1 MNFSQRYFNT
11 PMWVLCFFF
20 THSFL
25 SYSQQN
31 VSISDVQT
39 APDPS
44 SVLDIF
50 STSKGLLIPRMNSNE
65 RLAIV
70 NPSNALLVFDTDS
83 SCFLFYRV
91 SNLAWY
97 SLCDFSQGPIG
108 PPGDDGIHIENTVVN
123 TSGDLIVTLTDG
135 TVLNAGNVIGPD
147 GAQGLPG
154 NDGADG
160 TNGTDGTN
168 GIDGAQG
175 PIGLTGAAG
184 SDGADGLPGPS
195 WTLTAPSFNTNGTM
209 VVNGTAGSGG
219 PVTSTAGAWLLDG
232 NTNTA
237 VKGFGT
243 NSNTHVDFETNGIT
257 RGRFLNTGEMLW
269 GNTGII
275 APAMAGD
282 PLHSY
287 VVNNTNNWA
296 FNAINTTAQ
305 GGSVFGSNTSMAN
318 AFSGIE
324 GSTNG
329 TGSGIKGMHMAIS
342 GGGIGIQGV
351 TNSPA
356 AAWAG
361 IFMGDIGLTGA
372 IWNISDARF
381 KKNILPVSS
390 VLAKV
395 MELKVKKYN
404 MRADEFPGLSLN
416 PNKSEFGFIAQE
428 LKEVFPEIVQQ
439 KAIPDPLVL
448 NSNKQNKEMVEG
460 YYTVNYIS
468 LVPILTK
475 AIQEQQNQILALNEQ
490 IGLQTQIDFSNLTQS
505 RIIASDNARLNS
517 ENIFTANLDSKPYI
531 IGVFEIDAIGN
542 QKIQT
547 NGVVT
552 VDADNENGQILAG
565 DHVTVSSLGKAVKSI
580 NQEWVLGVAVANEA
594 SGLVEVRIDIRFK
607 H

>member
-1 MNFSQRYFNT
+1 
-11 PMWVLCFFF
+11 
-20 THSFL
+20 
-25 SYSQQN
+25 
-31 VSISDVQT
+31 
-39 APDPS
+39 
-44 SVLDIF
+44 
-50 STSKGLLIPRMNSNE
+50 
-65 RLAIV
+65 
-70 NPSNALLVFDTDS
+70 
-83 SCFLFYRV
+83 
-91 SNLAWY
+91 
-97 SLCDFSQGPIG
+97 
-108 PPGDDGIHIENTVVN
+108 
-123 TSGDLIVTLTDG
+123 
-135 TVLNAGNVIGPD
+135 
-147 GAQGLPG
+147 
-154 NDGADG
+154 
-160 TNGTDGTN
+160 
-168 GIDGAQG
+168 
-175 PIGLTGAAG
+175 
-184 SDGADGLPGPS
+184 DGADGLPGPS